1 MKIKIERETLQSAL
15 DALDHLGDCS
25 DRDVSPEEWNVAKA
39 EQACNAMR
47 RALAQPAQCQIC
59 NGDDMQAPC
68 AHPSEGLSGCLR
80 VAAAAVLAEREKY
93 YKYGWMAAAD
103 WAGRD
108 DLVADIGSKA
118 YERTRD
124 FYFKKGIN
132 G

>member
-25 DRDVSPEEWNVAKA
+25 DRDVSPEEWNVAQA
-39 EQACNAMR
+39 EQACDAMR

-80 VAAAAVLAEREKY
+80 VAAAEVLAERERCAKVC
-93 YKYGWMAAAD
+93 
-103 WAGRD
+103 D
-108 DLVADIGSKA
+108 DHTPSVDDYSDQ
-118 YERTRD
+118 RD
-124 FYFKKGIN
+124 FAIRGVLRDVVAAIRN
-132 G
+132 GG